1 MEIKVLNK
9 QSILDIA
16 IQHTGDVQNCFDIAI
31 ANGMAVSD
39 LLTTGKALSV
49 SDITNAKADVL
60 QYYQSKNIKPATG
73 TTLSEER
80 QVPSLKGIGYMQLEN
95 SFKVS

>member
-1 MEIKVLNK
+1 MEIKVLNQ

-16 IQHTGDVQNCFDIAI
+16 IQYTGDVQNCFDIAV

-39 LLTTGKALSV
+39 LMNTGKTLSV
-49 SDITNAKADVL
+49 SNNANAKADVL
-60 QYYQSKNIKPATG
+60 QYYTSKNLKPATG
-73 TTLSEER
+73 TTLSQDS